1 NQAIGQMDQVTQQN
15 AALVEQASAAAES
28 MQEQA
33 GKLAQVVAVFQ
44 LDGSQATSQATTQA
58 TRGTP
63 QPAVRAA
70 VPMSK
75 PAVKPKA
82 VKAAGALPARR
93 TAQPAARTTTA
104 GDDWEEF

>member
-44 LDGSQATSQATTQA
+44 IGGAQAFP
-58 TRGTP
+58 R
-63 QPAVRAA
+63 PAARANTGAPVRAA
-70 VPMSK
+70 SK
-75 PAVKPKA
+75 ALTGNLKTAIAKAPVRKPLA
-82 VKAAGALPARR
+82 STAA
-93 TAQPAARTTTA
+93 TT
-104 GDDWEEF
+104 GGEWEEF